1 MRNSQLLCSQLFF
14 FSPVLGDGKRSA
26 CSLALVAPSN
36 PFTPMSMNRHD
47 YSACK
52 RLLQKTFRHRT
63 NVQKLGKVSVG
74 TGWE

>member
-36 PFTPMSMNRHD
+36 PFTPMSMNHHD
-47 YSACK
+47 YSACSQP
-52 RLLQKTFRHRT
+52 LQTFRHRT
-63 NVQKLGKVSVG
+63 TVQKLGKFSAG
-74 TGWE
+74 AGWG